1 MDPRVALQVT
11 GVRGLGKSALVL
23 EAARY
28 LRFRNRFPHGI
39 FCCSLEGLRSMKAV
53 RTRLG
58 QALHTANPNPNPN
71 PKP

>member
-1 MDPRVALQVT
+1 M
-11 GVRGLGKSALVL
+11 L
-23 EAARY
+23 EVARY

-58 QALHTANPNPNPN
+58 QAIRIANPHPHPHPH
-71 PKP
+71 PKTES